1 VDTQLEPLYLSM
13 RANTNTG
20 ENFLDFIT
28 LAIAQGYL
36 RAGDILILDNA
47 AVHFDVETAEEG
59 YALLAQNQI
68 EVRRLPVSFL
78 F

>member
-1 VDTQLEPLYLSM
+1 M

-28 LAIAQGYL
+28 LAVAHQYL
-36 RAGDILILDNA
+36 KPGDILILDNA

-59 YALLAQNQI
+59 YARLAQNNI
-68 EVRRLPVSFL
+68 EVRRLPVSVL
-78 F
+78 YY